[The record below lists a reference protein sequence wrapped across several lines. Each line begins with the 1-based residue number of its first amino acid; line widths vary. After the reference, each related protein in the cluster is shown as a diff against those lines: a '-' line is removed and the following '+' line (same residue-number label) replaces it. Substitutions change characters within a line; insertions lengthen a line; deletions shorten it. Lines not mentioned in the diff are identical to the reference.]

1 MLAKHLY
8 ISIIFLLTIIIEKFV
23 VLSNSYINFY
33 ANEECKMS
41 QHGAA
46 LQTYNQELVKCL
58 EEMKLRRAELQS
70 QIESQEEEKNSLQR
84 EIEKMSYKLTRL
96 NDSLAK
102 RIAVRNEYDR
112 TIADTETAYMKIL
125 ESSQLLLNMI
135 KKEATNLDQ
144 SLVKASM
151 DKQFR
156 Q

>member
-1 MLAKHLY
+1 
-8 ISIIFLLTIIIEKFV
+8 
-23 VLSNSYINFY
+23 
-33 ANEECKMS
+33 
-41 QHGAA
+41 
-46 LQTYNQELVKCL
+46 
-58 EEMKLRRAELQS
+58 MKLRRAELQA
-70 QIESQEEEKNSLQR
+70 QIESQEEEKNNLQR

-135 KKEATNLDQ
+135 KREATNLDQ

>member
-1 MLAKHLY
+1 M
-8 ISIIFLLTIIIEKFV
+8 KF
-23 VLSNSYINFY
+23 STNGGFM
-33 ANEECKMS
+33 MS

-70 QIESQEEEKNSLQR
+70 QIVSQEEEKNNLQR
-84 EIEKMSYKLTRL
+84 EIEKMSCKLTHL

-135 KKEATNLDQ
+135 KKEAVSLDQ
-144 SLVKASM
+144 TLVKAKIE
-151 DKQFR
+151 KQY